1 MLTRNFTVSAMT
13 HTSET
18 LQAAFGYLFVEEVQ
32 ALKELVRMLPSQPEV
47 LQIGAGAGTSS
58 LAILEARD
66 DVHLTTIDIE
76 AGDSPFGSLFAERKV
91 VTEAGYI
98 NRLTQ
103 VHGDSKEIDL
113 RPVVFDMVF
122 IDGDHSY
129 EGCYSDITRWATY
142 LAPDSIM
149 AIHDYK
155 KADAYNGLN
164 GAKAPHPRVWDGVD
178 LAVDELLM
186 GKFEKVLHV
195 RSLIAFRI

>member
-1 MLTRNFTVSAMT
+1 MT

-32 ALKELVRMLPSQPEV
+32 ALKEIVRMLPSDPEV

-91 VTEAGYI
+91 VTEAGHI
-98 NRLTQ
+98 NRLMQ
-103 VHGDSKEIDL
+103 IHGDSKQIDL
-113 RPVVFDMVF
+113 RPVTFDMVF

-142 LAPDSIM
+142 IVPDGIM
-149 AIHDYK
+149 AIHDYNK
-155 KADAYNGLN
+155 TDAYNNLTN
-164 GAKAPHPRVWDGVD
+164 DKAPHPKVWDGVD
-178 LAVDELLM
+178 RAVNELLL
-186 GKFEKVLHV
+186 GKFEKILKV

>member
-1 MLTRNFTVSAMT
+1 MI

-18 LQAAFGYLFVEEVQ
+18 LQAAFGYLFVEEIQ
-32 ALKELVRMLPSQPEV
+32 ALKELVNMLPSQPEV

-66 DVHLTTIDIE
+66 DVHLITIDIE
-76 AGDSPFGSLFAERKV
+76 NGDSPFGSLFAERKV
-91 VTEAGYI
+91 VTEAGHI

-103 VHGDSKEIDL
+103 VHGDSRYVDL
-113 RPVVFDMVF
+113 ERDAFHMIF

-129 EGCYSDITRWATY
+129 EGCCSDIINSMHY
-142 LAPDSIM
+142 LAKGGIM

-178 LAVDELLM
+178 RAVDELLM
-186 GKFEKVLHV
+186 GKFEKILHV